1 MNTVIEAL
9 SSFFIYAVVAI
20 FAQNAVFSRALGVSR
35 LIKLVDDTSTSSVI
49 FCICMCAVQLISAPF
64 AFLCNKY
71 LLSSVEWRA
80 MLRPLVM
87 LLCSAAALG
96 IVIVVITLLKL
107 PAVNKVARVL
117 PMATFNCAVLGCLFL
132 TTSQNF
138 NFIQT
143 MGFAMGSAFGY
154 AFALMAV
161 TEAQRKL
168 KNRSVPNTFQGLPV
182 TLLYIAVLALAIY
195 GFTGHMV
202 AF

>member
-1 MNTVIEAL
+1 MNMLVQTL

-35 LIKLVDDTSTSSVI
+35 LVKLVDDGATGSLL
-49 FCICMCAVQLISAPF
+49 FCACMCAVQLISAPL
-64 AFLCNKY
+64 AFLCNKF
-71 LLSSVEWRA
+71 LLAPVEWRA

-87 LLCSAAALG
+87 LLCSAAGLG
-96 IVIVVITLLKL
+96 IVLVAVTLLKL
-107 PAVNKVARVL
+107 SAANKVARML

-132 TTSQNF
+132 TTGQNF
-138 NFIQT
+138 TFVQT
-143 MGFAMGSAFGY
+143 MGFALGSAAGY
-154 AFALMAV
+154 TFALLAV